1 MSGSNIV
8 ELLDGYEEI
17 KKEIEVLRKYAVD
30 RTIERGQ
37 VVRVVN
43 RLHPKTV
50 DLRVSEIISET
61 DSSATLRMVS
71 DTDDALPPF
80 QAGQYVN
87 LFVQIGGVRTS
98 RPYSIASAPN
108 QTGYWDLTIR
118 RVADGFVSTYLLDEV
133 RVGDRFQSTGP
144 AGQFHHNPLFHGDD
158 LVFIAGGSGITPMM
172 SMIRQVT
179 DRALARTIHL
189 VYGSRNE
196 SDVIFREELET
207 RSRRHGNLTV
217 SHVISAPGSA
227 WTGETGMITADV
239 LQRLLP
245 DMANKM
251 VYVCGPEAMYALVLA
266 ELEKLGVPKR
276 RIRVEV
282 FGPPADVTAQPGWPE
297 TVGADDRFAVSIAD
311 GRVVKARA
319 AEPLMNSLERAGL
332 VLEACCRSGECSL
345 CRTRLISGEVFQPQG
360 TRLRKSDRQHGYIHP
375 CMAYPLSDLALDL

>member
-1 MSGSNIV
+1 MSGSKIV

-37 VVRVVN
+37 VFRVVN

-50 DLRVSEIISET
+50 DLRVSEVIPET

-71 DTDDALPPF
+71 DTDAPLPPF

-87 LFVQIGGVRTS
+87 LFVQAGGVRTS

-133 RVGDRFQSTGP
+133 QVGDRLQSTGP

-172 SMIRQVT
+172 SMIREAT
-179 DRALARTIHL
+179 DRGLERRIHL
-189 VYGSRNE
+189 IYGSRSE
-196 SDVIFREELET
+196 TDRIFHKELEG
-207 RSRRHGNLTV
+207 RARRHGNLTV
-217 SHVISAPGSA
+217 THVISEPSDNWA
-227 WTGETGMITADV
+227 GETGLITAQVIQNRVKD
-239 LQRLLP
+239 L
-245 DMANKM
+245 AGKM
-251 VYVCGPEAMYALVLA
+251 FYVCGPEAMYGLVLA
-266 ELEKLGVPKR
+266 ELEKIGVSRR

-282 FGPPADVTAQPGWPE
+282 FGPPADVTAQPGWPD
-297 TVGADDRFAVSIAD
+297 TVSAGQCFQVSLAG
-311 GRVVKARA
+311 GRTIEARA
-319 AEPLMNSLERAGL
+319 AEPLMNSLERAGI
-332 VLEACCRSGECSL
+332 VVEACCRAGECSL
-345 CRTRLISGEVFQPQG
+345 CRTRLVSGEVFQPRG
-360 TRLRKSDRQHGYIHP
+360 ARLRKSDRRHGYIHP
-375 CMAYPLSDLALDL
+375 CMAYPLSDLTLDL